1 METIINALLEFFS
14 AHNFGACTN
23 ASCSRHN
30 RFAETHSLLQR
41 SYHITDR
48 LLAAGNYRIF
58 WHYENEE
65 LSLFTYFECLNVSS
79 CAECV
84 YLFQTIGDI
93 YIYINII
100 NYNLSCYYVNQVTQ
114 LLSNFVFVFITFFTL
129 MSNKYINSEQSQ
141 PNYWMVKV
149 ALGVSPPFFF
159 HLNPSTKS

>member
-1 METIINALLEFFS
+1 MQPDTRLCPPLRRQSSLSSAASHQCLWDIAAAWFF
-14 AHNFGACTN
+14 
-23 ASCSRHN
+23 SRHN

-84 YLFQTIGDI
+84 YWW

-114 LLSNFVFVFITFFTL
+114 LLTNFVFVFITFFTL

-141 PNYWMVKV
+141 PNSSTWRISTV
-149 ALGVSPPFFF
+149 FFSF
-159 HLNPSTKS
+159 EPEY